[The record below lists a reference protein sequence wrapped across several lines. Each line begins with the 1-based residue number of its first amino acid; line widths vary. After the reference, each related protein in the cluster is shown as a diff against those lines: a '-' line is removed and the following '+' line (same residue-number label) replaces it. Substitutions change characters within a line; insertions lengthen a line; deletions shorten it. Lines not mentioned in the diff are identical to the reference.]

1 MNQQLELAQ
10 KRLFGDGT
18 GSLDTKNIKLY
29 PGSNRD
35 IVPEKFAEEINK
47 SISRI
52 SAGDFEI
59 IDLEKS
65 DY

>member
-10 KRLFGDGT
+10 KRLFGAGT
-18 GSLDTKNIKLY
+18 LDAKNIKLY

-35 IVPEKFAEEINK
+35 TGPEQFAEEINK

-52 SAGDFEI
+52 SAGEREI
-59 IDLEKS
+59 IDLEKVE
-65 DY
+65 Y